1 MIIESKVNYMNRI
14 LVVDDEKSITEMV
27 KMCLGKNGYICE
39 TANDGMSATQKI
51 EEKRYDLIL
60 LDIMLPDIDGYD
72 LIEYIKQFDIPVIFV
87 TAKTTVPD
95 RVKGLKLGAED
106 YISKPFD
113 LEELLARITTVLR
126 RFNKTESIVEIGKI
140 TINTLERSVLL
151 NGNPVTLPAKEYD
164 LLLFLIRNKNIALYR
179 ETIFEQVWQE
189 PYFGNTRTID
199 LHIQRLKKKLDLGD
213 AIETIYKVGYKFR
226 AEKL

>member
-1 MIIESKVNYMNRI
+1 MIKI
-14 LVVDDEKSITEMV
+14 LVVEDEQSIAEMV
-27 KMCLGKNGYICE
+27 KLCLSKNGYMCE
-39 TANDGMSATQKI
+39 TVNDGMAATQKI

-72 LIEYIKQFDIPVIFV
+72 LIDYIKQFEIPVIFV
-87 TAKTTVPD
+87 TAKTSVPD

-113 LEELLARITTVLR
+113 LEELLARVATVLR
-126 RFNKTESIVEIGKI
+126 RFHKTDNILEVGRIKI
-140 TINTLERSVLL
+140 DTLERTVLL
-151 NGNPVTLPAKEYD
+151 DGELVILPAKEYD
-164 LLLFLIRNKNIALYR
+164 LLLYLVRNKNIALYR

-189 PYFGNTRTID
+189 PYLGNTRTID

-226 AEKL
+226 AEKLK